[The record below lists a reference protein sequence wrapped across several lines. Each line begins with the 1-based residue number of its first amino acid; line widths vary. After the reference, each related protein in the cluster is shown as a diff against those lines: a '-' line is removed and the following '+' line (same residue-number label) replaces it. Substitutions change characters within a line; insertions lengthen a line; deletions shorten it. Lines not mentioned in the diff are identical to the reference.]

1 MTDLKAS
8 AQVVTGAG
16 IGLRSKHIAH
26 VLDQAPAVPWLE
38 LLADNW
44 LASGG
49 LVTDQ
54 LHSICERYPVTLHG
68 VGLSL
73 GGLDALD
80 FEYLSKIKDLIRS
93 TDAAWYSEHA
103 CFTRHGGLDFHDL
116 CPLPGTE
123 EAVTHLA
130 SRIRQAQDFLNSRL
144 VLENVSAY
152 VQYHE
157 SQLSEAE
164 FLAEVAERADCD
176 LLIDVNNLYVNHINH
191 GTDITAEMKKLPAAR
206 IRELHLA
213 GFEPRDGYLVDTH
226 SRPVAEDV
234 WSLYQEALELWGP
247 VATLIEWDHDLPEWS
262 VLQAERARADKYL
275 RQQTQRLLK
284 SA

>member
-8 AQVVTGAG
+8 PNRVTGAG
-16 IGLRSKHIAH
+16 IGLRSKHIPY
-26 VLDQAPAVPWLE
+26 VLDHAPAVPWFE

-44 LASGG
+44 LVSGG

-54 LHSICERYPVTLHG
+54 LRAICQGYPVTLHG

-73 GGLDALD
+73 GGLDPLD
-80 FEYLSKIKDLIRS
+80 FAYLTKIRDLIQ
-93 TDAAWYSEHA
+93 TTGAAWYSEHA
-103 CFTRHGGLDFHDL
+103 CFTRHGGLEFHDL

-123 EAVTHLA
+123 EAVTHLV
-130 SRIRQAQDFLNSRL
+130 SRIRQVQDFLGSRL

-152 VQYHE
+152 VRYHE

-176 LLIDVNNLYVNHINH
+176 LLIDINNLYVNHINH
-191 GTDITAEMKKLPAAR
+191 GTDLLAEIRILPAAR

-234 WSLYQEALELWGP
+234 WSLYQKALELWGP
-247 VATLIEWDHDLPEWS
+247 VATLLEWDHDLPEWP
-262 VLQAERARADKYL
+262 VLEAERARAEGFM
-275 RQQTQRLLK
+275 RQQPQGLLK